1 MIEGLRDRCIKNFYE
16 KYGEEKIIVFGE
28 GKSDAR
34 LMLIGEAPGKQETL
48 LKKPFV
54 GQAGKNLNE
63 FLHSLNINR
72 EDIYISNVVK
82 YRPFKINPK
91 SNTIS
96 NRPPKK
102 EEIIECMPY
111 LLEEIDIINPLVIV
125 TLGNVALKSVLK
137 DEKATIGA
145 LHGTI
150 IDLNKKESKLFP
162 LYHPAS
168 IIYNRSLKEVY
179 DNDIKKLK
187 VLMDDGI

>member
-1 MIEGLRDRCIKNFYE
+1 MLEGLKERCTKSFYD
-16 KYGEEKIIVFGE
+16 KYGEEKVIVFGE
-28 GKSDAR
+28 GKADAK

-48 LKKPFV
+48 LIKPFV

-63 FLHSLNINR
+63 FLQALNINR

-111 LLEEIDIINPLVIV
+111 LLEEIDIINPIIIV
-125 TLGNVALKSVLK
+125 TLGNVALKSVLD

-145 LHGTI
+145 LHGTL
-150 IDLNKKESKLFP
+150 IDLNNRESKLFP

-187 VLMDDGI
+187 VLMDDRI